1 LIIETR
7 PAIDD
12 ESRVQAERLAGAD
25 AISAKAIAIG
35 AELGVLITECVWDIG
50 QDLTHEHAHRLDLV
64 TATKSVRLYFRSR
77 ELTASDNTSCTKRV
91 EDHLRRAIAQLL
103 SRPPEPTY
111 AFR

>member
-1 LIIETR
+1 M
-7 PAIDD
+7 DD
-12 ESRVQAERLAGAD
+12 ESRLQAERLAGAE

-64 TATKSVRLYFRSR
+64 TATKNVRLYFRSR
-77 ELTASDNTSCTKRV
+77 ELAGSDNASCLKRV
-91 EDHLRRAIAQLL
+91 EDGLRRAIAQLL